1 MNGIQVAILGLAL
14 ALNSFSTYLVSGNTL
29 KKTQQVRF
37 LRFGIIIL
45 ASQVLMS
52 GTGLWLGLRISGL
65 AIQSNY
71 YIAFGIL
78 LIMGIKII
86 MDSIRQKPEEK
97 AFDLTEIRTVIM
109 LSVAEGITPLI
120 VSSAIGLTLQNILP
134 AWFIIITF
142 QLIAIITGLFLGSRD
157 NNLAFRLRTGPIGG
171 LIMLAAALKLFI
183 DLVGF

>member
-1 MNGIQVAILGLAL
+1 MNAIQIAILSLAL
-14 ALNSFSTYLVSGNTL
+14 ALNSFQTYLIAGNTL
-29 KKTQQVRF
+29 KNEQPGRLLRF
-37 LRFGIIIL
+37 LLIML

-52 GTGLWLGLRISGL
+52 GTGLWLGLRIGGL

-86 MDSIRQKPEEK
+86 MDSIRQKPEDK
-97 AFDLTEIRTVIM
+97 TFDLTDLRMIIM

-120 VSSAIGLTLQNILP
+120 VSSAIGLTMQTILP
-134 AWFIIITF
+134 AWMILTLF
-142 QLIAIITGLFLGSRD
+142 QLIAIITGIVVGSRYSA
-157 NNLAFRLRTGPIGG
+157 LATRLRTGPIGG
-171 LIMLAAALKLFI
+171 LIMIAAALKLLI